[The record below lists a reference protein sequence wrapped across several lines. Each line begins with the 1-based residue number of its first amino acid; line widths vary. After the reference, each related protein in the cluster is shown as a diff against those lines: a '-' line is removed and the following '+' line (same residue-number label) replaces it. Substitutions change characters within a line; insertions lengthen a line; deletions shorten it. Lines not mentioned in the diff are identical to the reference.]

1 MRNNWVQFLLCLLLS
16 SAIWL
21 IHNLS
26 GSYVGLVSVPVQAKS
41 NIEAHSEMSTTDAT
55 VTAQLRASGF
65 RHIMFALKHKR
76 PLVVTFSPSDLKYL
90 GEDKYSIPSSSLYKY
105 STAIF

>member
-55 VTAQLRASGF
+55 VTA
-65 RHIMFALKHKR
+65 R
-76 PLVVTFSPSDLKYL
+76 PEIKNGTVARIRFQAHYVRSETQAAVGCDFFSV
-90 GEDKYSIPSSSLYKY
+90 
-105 STAIF
+105 